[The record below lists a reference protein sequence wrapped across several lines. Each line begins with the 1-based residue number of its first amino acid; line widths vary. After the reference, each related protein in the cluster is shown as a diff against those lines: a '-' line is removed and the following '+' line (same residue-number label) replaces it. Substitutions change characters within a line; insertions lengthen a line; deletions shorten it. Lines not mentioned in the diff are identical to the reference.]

1 MSQLVT
7 QGSLGSILYDSRII
21 TETDIQKALAEQKL
35 SGSRFGEALV
45 RLGIVTTEDINWAL
59 SRHLNIPYIRL
70 NRDSMAPDAATLLPE
85 RLARRHS
92 AVPVIRI
99 ENELRIAI
107 VDPLNQEAMR
117 EIAALC
123 DCSVTLS
130 IADEGEIQKM
140 LDSLYAPKQKPPPR
154 RSRLRCRRTRF
165 FT

>member
-7 QGSLGSILYDSRII
+7 QGSLGAILYDSRII
-21 TETDIQKALAEQKL
+21 TEEDIRRALAEQERQ
-35 SGSRFGEALV
+35 GCRFGEALV
-45 RLGIVTTEDINWAL
+45 RLGIVTAEDINWAL
-59 SRHLNIPYIRL
+59 SRHLDIPYIRL
-70 NRDSMAPDAATLLPE
+70 SRDSMAPDAATLLPE
-85 RLARRHS
+85 GLARRHC

-107 VDPLNQEAMR
+107 VDPLNHEALR

-130 IADEGEIQKM
+130 IADEAEIRKM
-140 LDSLYAPKQKPPPR
+140 QEYLYAPEQNHPSR